1 MVLDVVAGALT
12 LVGAA
17 LALVAGVGMVRFP
30 DVFARMHA
38 ATKPATL
45 GLLLIVI
52 GALLRVDDPGSTVQL
67 LLVMF
72 VQFLTAPVGAHM
84 VGRAAYRAGGL
95 LAPDT
100 VLDELATALADG
112 GPQGPVPPQAT

>member
-12 LVGAA
+12 LVGAG

-95 LAPDT
+95 LAEDT
-100 VLDELATALADG
+100 VLDELASAASGDG
-112 GPQGPVPPQAT
+112 LGSSPPVT